1 MDQSLSSLY
10 PIHQIGSDG
19 FSWWIGQ
26 VESNKKEDPKRSGR
40 YRVRIIGQHLKTG
53 ETATQTAELP
63 WAHTM
68 MPVTSPYIEGGTGGA
83 SPGLK
88 RGCFVVGFFLDN
100 DKQKPI
106 IMGSLGGVKSSTKV
120 QNLDPG
126 SGPLNFTPIV
136 DPNVI
141 PQQNRSV
148 DTPTGKDKSGA
159 NTDKGVIDADKADT
173 KGGAPPILLAAY
185 AKHTDTNP
193 IGGQSC
199 VVIANPNCGQEKN
212 LKSGITRIIGELL
225 AANQAAGGNIGDF
238 YVSKINGLIYDHVAT
253 ARYHIG
259 RVVRLVKSF
268 IARGKTEIVKQL
280 RGAIDYMNKAILTTE
295 ATTGYVAQ
303 GPYADPEEAFTPI
316 KERTNRLKKV
326 KEIFDKIFE
335 ELGCSI
341 ADITDL
347 IAGFITDLIF
357 GYLSDVFN
365 NASCFIDTM
374 IEGILNEIMGQFDAL
389 IAKILGPIQAVL
401 DAIAAPLN
409 IIGGV
414 INSIMKLLGI
424 SCTGPK
430 SKCEPI
436 QEKCTD
442 CGQNDGQDDLDKL
455 LALIEDGI
463 GDQSLFVCDESKVVP
478 GTPGTNVTFIG
489 GTPKDP
495 QPPGD
500 PSTPPGGIGDDIPPP
515 DDDPIDNP
523 EPPDDDPEDDD
534 SPVPDFPEDPV
545 EDTLLPESDTPFMTV
560 ESDKAFY
567 VEGETIVY
575 TITTLNVADDT
586 EFSYTLSGS
595 VDAVD
600 IVDGA
605 MTGTFKVVSN
615 TATIEV
621 GIVKDEI
628 VESKPDL
635 VVFTATGTATLDGA
649 DFDLEAST
657 DCIIDNFS
665 EIDLFDPTTDLIKQ
679 WQITT
684 DKASYDEGEDVIATV
699 DTINVEDGETAT
711 WTLLGTGLTPTD
723 FVGGKM
729 SGTVEITGGK
739 GKIVIGILED
749 TEVEGIE
756 QALLILNEKGA
767 TTSFIINADV
777 VEGDP
782 EDDDDTT
789 TPAPTKPTTGDPI
802 TDDGGS
808 IIEIPI
814 KTVGGPYQ
822 TPPLVVITGGG
833 YGAAATALLDP
844 SGFVSELRVTRQG
857 VNYKSNTAE
866 ENNLQ
871 CIIDSYT
878 MLAPGSGYTEPP
890 EVIVG
895 GEKGLAEAIIDERG
909 FVISIRTTDRSKRYV
924 DMPLIVIQGGGG
936 AGARFLPNMVCLDS
950 IELERKGY
958 AKIGTGSY
966 VDCP

>member
-1 MDQSLSSLY
+1 M
-10 PIHQIGSDG
+10 
-19 FSWWIGQ
+19 
-26 VESNKKEDPKRSGR
+26 
-40 YRVRIIGQHLKTG
+40 IIRLEKIK
-53 ETATQTAELP
+53 AE
-63 WAHTM
+63 
-68 MPVTSPYIEGGTGGA
+68 
-83 SPGLK
+83 
-88 RGCFVVGFFLDN
+88 
-100 DKQKPI
+100 
-106 IMGSLGGVKSSTKV
+106 
-120 QNLDPG
+120 
-126 SGPLNFTPIV
+126 
-136 DPNVI
+136 
-141 PQQNRSV
+141 
-148 DTPTGKDKSGA
+148 A
-159 NTDKGVIDADKADT
+159 NTDKGVIDADRADT

-212 LKSGITRIIGELL
+212 LRSGITRIIGELL

-238 YVSKINGLIYDHVAT
+238 YVSKINGLIYDHVST

-280 RGAIDYMNKAILTTE
+280 RGAIDFMNKAILTTE
-295 ATTGYVAQ
+295 ATTGYIAQ

-389 IAKILGPIQAVL
+389 VAKILGPIQAVL

-478 GTPGTNVTFIG
+478 GTPGTEVTFIG

-495 QPPGD
+495 VVPDG
-500 PSTPPGGIGDDIPPP
+500 PSTPPGGIGDDIPAP
-515 DDDPIDNP
+515 DDDPIVNP
-523 EPPDDDPEDDD
+523 EPETDPDDE
-534 SPVPDFPEDPV
+534 SPVPDFPEDEPTD
-545 EDTLLPESDTPFMTV
+545 EPLLPDSDTPFMTV
-560 ESDKAFY
+560 ETDKAFY

-575 TITTLNVADDT
+575 TVTTLNVPDNT

-600 IVDGA
+600 IVGGE
-605 MTGTFKVVSN
+605 MSGTFEVVTN

-621 GIVKDEI
+621 GIVKDDI

-635 VVFTATGTATLDGA
+635 VVFTATGTALFEGA

-657 DCIIDNFS
+657 DCVIDNFS
-665 EIDLFDPTTDLIKQ
+665 QIDLFDPDTDLIKQ
-679 WQITT
+679 WSIDT
-684 DKASYDEGEDVIATV
+684 DKSAYDEGDDVIATV
-699 DTINVEDGETAT
+699 STVNVEDGETAT
-711 WTLLGTGLTPTD
+711 WTLLGTGLTPSD
-723 FVGGKM
+723 FVGGTM
-729 SGTVEITGGK
+729 SGTVEIIGGK

-767 TTSFIINADV
+767 STSFIINADV
-777 VEGDP
+777 VEGDV
-782 EDDDDTT
+782 EDDPAPV
-789 TPAPTKPTTGDPI
+789 TPAPTKPTVNDPI
-802 TDDGGS
+802 TDPGGS

-833 YGAAATALLDP
+833 YGAAATALLD
-844 SGFVSELRVTRQG
+844 SNGFVSELRVTRQG

-871 CIIDSYT
+871 CIVDSYT
-878 MLAPGSGYTEPP
+878 MLAPGAGYTEAP

-909 FVISIRTTDRSKRYV
+909 FVVSIRTTDRSKRYV
-924 DMPLIVIQGGGG
+924 DMPSILIQGGGG